1 MPDDDWCHFGQRI
14 NRTRAHRTAKG
25 AVLSYEDEK
34 YSYVAVSR
42 QPGPPIDA
50 RIVRRPQILP
60 GRVVLHLCTPDGL
73 RMEVATRGKD
83 KEAFREAR
91 DLRWGDALV
100 SEGDG
105 NGERR

>member
-14 NRTRAHRTAKG
+14 NRTRTHRTAKS

-34 YSYVAVSR
+34 FSYVAVSR
-42 QPGPPIDA
+42 QPGPPIGA

-60 GRVVLHLCTPDGL
+60 GRVVLHLCTPIGL
-73 RMEVATRGKD
+73 RMKVATRGKD

-100 SEGDG
+100 SENDE
-105 NGERR
+105 NTE